1 MFPALGGRFSTTEL
15 LRNSKDFNIKE
26 LLISVLNG
34 HYVPD
39 SLPLL
44 FL

>member
-1 MFPALGGRFSTTEL
+1 MSPALGGRFPTTGL
-15 LRNSKDFNIKE
+15 LRKSKDFKIKE

-44 FL
+44 LL